1 MRVTVLVE
9 NSVGKPLG
17 LIGEHGLSFWVEH
30 EGHSLLFDAG
40 QRGAVV
46 SNAQFLGVN
55 LSAAEAVVLSHG
67 HYDHTGGLRA
77 ALERIGRRSP
87 VYAHPDVF
95 SSHRVSSPVD
105 RYIGIPY
112 RREELEA
119 AGAEF
124 HWVREP
130 LELFPGLWLSGEVP
144 RRTDFERGD
153 ERMYV
158 LQGGKRIPDP
168 LADDLS
174 LFVCTP
180 GGLVILLGCAHAGV
194 VNIIEHAREV
204 TGVSKVAAVVGG
216 THLGPVGLEQLE
228 NTIKYLMELDLDL
241 LAANHCTGLPVA
253 ARLKGIFGARFRF
266 AITGEVLE
274 L

>member
-17 LIGEHGLSFWVEH
+17 LTGEHGLGLWVEY
-30 EGHSLLFDAG
+30 EGHKILFDAG

-46 SNAQFLGVN
+46 SNAHLLGID
-55 LSAAEAVVLSHG
+55 LRGAEAIVLSHG

-77 ALERIGRRSP
+77 VLEYIGRRIP

-95 SSHRVSSPVD
+95 SPHRVSSPVD
-105 RYIGIPY
+105 RYVGIPY
-112 RREELEA
+112 CREELEA
-119 AGAEF
+119 LGAEF
-124 HWVREP
+124 RWVKEP

-144 RRTDFERGD
+144 RRTEFEQGD

-158 LQGGKRIPDP
+158 LVEGKKVPDP

-174 LFVCTP
+174 LYLKTSS
-180 GGLVILLGCAHAGV
+180 GLAILLGCAHAGV
-194 VNIIEHAREV
+194 INIVQHAQEV
-204 TGVSKVAAVVGG
+204 TGEKRVAAIIGG
-216 THLGPVGLEQLE
+216 THLGPVSEEQLE
-228 NTIKYLMELDLDL
+228 ETIVRLTRMDLDL
-241 LAANHCTGLPVA
+241 LAANHCTGLAVA
-253 ARLKGIFGARFRF
+253 ARLRGIFGARFSF
-266 AITGEVLE
+266 AATGEVLE